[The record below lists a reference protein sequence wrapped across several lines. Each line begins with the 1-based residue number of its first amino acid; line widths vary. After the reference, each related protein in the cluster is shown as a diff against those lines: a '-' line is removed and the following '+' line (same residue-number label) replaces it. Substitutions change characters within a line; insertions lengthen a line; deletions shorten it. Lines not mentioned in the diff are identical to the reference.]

1 MAIAATVRADAP
13 EPTSSSYFTV
23 VLVEDH
29 ELTRIGIK
37 QILQWNDD
45 MRVVGEAA
53 GGDEAISIIAEHQPD
68 VVVLDIRLQQGSAM
82 DVLAASKELAPGTKI
97 LILSAHDDVQYVRR
111 FMALGAHEYLVK
123 TISAE
128 SLTGAVRD
136 VARGEPVFPQR
147 LLEKVIPLV
156 QSVEATYGSR
166 GVFQS
171 LTRREAE
178 VAERVVEGLTNA
190 QIAKTLGIALKTVET
205 HVKRILFKLGATN
218 RTQAVVSILKDQTVA
233 ERG

>member
-128 SLTGAVRD
+128 SLT
-136 VARGEPVFPQR
+136 
-147 LLEKVIPLV
+147 
-156 QSVEATYGSR
+156 VES
-166 GVFQS
+166 Q
-171 LTRREAE
+171 E
-178 VAERVVEGLTNA
+178 VV
-190 QIAKTLGIALKTVET
+190 
-205 HVKRILFKLGATN
+205 
-218 RTQAVVSILKDQTVA
+218 
-233 ERG
+233 